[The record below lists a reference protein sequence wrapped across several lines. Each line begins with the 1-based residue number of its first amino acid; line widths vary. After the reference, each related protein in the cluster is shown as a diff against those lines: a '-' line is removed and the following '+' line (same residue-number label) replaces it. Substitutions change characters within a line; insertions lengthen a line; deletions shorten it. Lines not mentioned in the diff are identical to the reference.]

1 MLDCVAK
8 IESNYS
14 GAQGAVVNDRDEIQT
29 HLIQPQLKKTSFP
42 RMVVSLARQS
52 GIVDSPCRYL
62 SMVLSDYD
70 STLCKRRNAVV
81 WNVRLEEV
89 QNGLDNR
96 TKTNRD
102 DNSSL
107 STVSELR
114 SLDTKRGAKRPQKQ
128 KYKSGKLAP
137 KQTTGSFELER
148 SNARRRA
155 KRREKKH
162 RMYVT
167 STC

>member
-1 MLDCVAK
+1 MNQRKGKEVWRLMLDCVAK

-29 HLIQPQLKKTSFP
+29 FLTQPQLKKTSSP
-42 RMVVSLARQS
+42 RVVVSLARQS

-62 SMVLSDYD
+62 SMVLSDYN
-70 STLCKRRNAVV
+70 SALCKRRNAVV

-114 SLDTKRGAKRPQKQ
+114 SLDTKGGP
-128 KYKSGKLAP
+128 SAP
-137 KQTTGSFELER
+137 KNKNIKVQS
-148 SNARRRA
+148 
-155 KRREKKH
+155 
-162 RMYVT
+162 
-167 STC
+167 